1 MVTKMAVDDWLEVR
15 DGVYNYIKGE
25 TKMVL
30 QPGEKYLR
38 ISLLGGAIKFNA
50 YPNKRRLENP
60 KAPHFKGD
68 GVAVW
73 VSKKREKTE
82 TKEYS
87 DPFGE

>member
-1 MVTKMAVDDWLEVR
+1 MIKDWYEVR
-15 DGVYNYIKGE
+15 DGVYAYLKGE

-38 ISLLGGAIKFNA
+38 ISLLGGAIKFSA
-50 YPNKRRLENP
+50 FPNKKRSENP

-73 VSKKREKTE
+73 VSKKRENRE
-82 TKEYS
+82 GSEYS
-87 DPFGE
+87 DPFGED